1 MGFTDF
7 CLLSEPEVLE
17 KLSGN
22 LEKGLSQQQA
32 LKLLAENGPND
43 LKKNE
48 IKWWQI
54 LLRQLKSSFVYLLII
69 AATLALILGEKVD
82 AILIASFIF
91 LNSILGFIQEY
102 RSEST
107 MRSLKKFTQGKAR
120 VRRDG
125 VERTIVNSELVSG
138 DIVVLETGDIVPADV
153 RLLKINSFLVDESI
167 ITGESVQV
175 SKTEQKLD
183 KPVSQLYQ
191 ARNMVFKGTSVL
203 SGKAEGIVVS
213 TGKETEIGKISRLI
227 SETKKESA
235 FQKNI
240 NRISKFIIWLV
251 VATLIIIIIVNYFI
265 IRNNTRSFVELI
277 IFAIALTVGVIPEAL
292 PLVTTFTLSSSARK
306 LANQGVVVK
315 RLTSIE
321 DLGSIQVLCTD
332 KTGTL
337 TQNKLSVADVLKLNK
352 SRDPVFIG
360 SLAISNIF
368 EQETLPNNAF
378 DLAFFA
384 RLGNAQKIELSD
396 YHLVNE
402 IPFDPNR
409 RRNSVLVRKGG
420 ESKLI
425 VRGSPEEM
433 IHLDVNT
440 SKKEKEPIL
449 DWIKNQGKLG
459 RRTLAIS
466 VADWNGSMKYTEQ
479 DESNSISVCGIIS
492 FVDEIK
498 STTKEVVEQ
507 AKSLGVRIVV
517 LTGDDPVIAGAVA
530 SEAGIT
536 DNREDVLTGAEFDN
550 LSNGEK
556 TGIVKRL
563 NVFARVSPKQ
573 KFEIVQLLKE
583 SYLVGFLGEGIND
596 APALKAANVS
606 LVVESASDI
615 ARETADIV
623 LLKQDLGVI
632 INGIIE
638 GRKAF
643 AKTVTY
649 IRATLLSNFGNFFA
663 IAFASLIIPYLPMLP
678 VQILMVALLSDFP
691 MFSISTD
698 NVSIKDLK
706 NPKNYNTKEIIIVAL
721 LLGVVSTLF
730 DFIIFGTFLRF
741 GEGILQTNWFIG
753 SIATELVLLFSIRTN
768 KVFFKA
774 NTRPSNTIIILSVV
788 ALIITLALPF
798 TGIGVS
804 LLHFVRPSMQ
814 HLGIIFLIVLGYF
827 LATEFVKDLYYR
839 FIEHNQN

>member
-1 MGFTDF
+1 
-7 CLLSEPEVLE
+7 
-17 KLSGN
+17 
-22 LEKGLSQQQA
+22 
-32 LKLLAENGPND
+32 
-43 LKKNE
+43 
-48 IKWWQI
+48 
-54 LLRQLKSSFVYLLII
+54 
-69 AATLALILGEKVD
+69 
-82 AILIASFIF
+82 
-91 LNSILGFIQEY
+91 
-102 RSEST
+102 
-107 MRSLKKFTQGKAR
+107 
-120 VRRDG
+120 
-125 VERTIVNSELVSG
+125 
-138 DIVVLETGDIVPADV
+138 
-153 RLLKINSFLVDESI
+153 
-167 ITGESVQV
+167 
-175 SKTEQKLD
+175 
-183 KPVSQLYQ
+183 
-191 ARNMVFKGTSVL
+191 
-203 SGKAEGIVVS
+203 
-213 TGKETEIGKISRLI
+213 
-227 SETKKESA
+227 
-235 FQKNI
+235 
-240 NRISKFIIWLV
+240 
-251 VATLIIIIIVNYFI
+251 
-265 IRNNTRSFVELI
+265 LI

-337 TQNKLSVADVLKLNK
+337 TQNKLSVAEVLKLNE
-352 SRDPVFIG
+352 STDPVFIG

-368 EQETLPNNAF
+368 EQESLPNNAF
-378 DLAFFA
+378 DLALFA
-384 RLGNAQKIELSD
+384 KLENAQNIELSN

-420 ESKLI
+420 DSKLI

-433 IHLDVNT
+433 IQLDVNI
-440 SKKEKEPIL
+440 SKKEKESIL

-466 VADWNGSMKYTEQ
+466 VADWNNNSKYTEQ
-479 DESNSISVCGIIS
+479 DEPNSISICGIIS

-498 STTKEVVEQ
+498 PTTKDVVEQ

-517 LTGDDPVIAGAVA
+517 LTGDDPIIAGAVA

-536 DNREDVLTGAEFDN
+536 ENREDVLTGAEFDN

-556 TGIVKRL
+556 SNIVKRL

-573 KFEIVQLLKE
+573 KFEIVQLLQE

-596 APALKAANVS
+596 APALKVANVS

-623 LLKQDLGVI
+623 LLKHDLGVI

-706 NPKNYNTKEIIIVAL
+706 NPKNYNTKEIIIIAL

-730 DFIIFGTFLRF
+730 DFIIFGTFQRF

-804 LLHFVRPSMQ
+804 LFHFVRPSLQ

-827 LATEFVKDLYYR
+827 LTTEFVKDLYYR
-839 FIEHNQN
+839 FIEHSQN

>member
-17 KLSGN
+17 KLSCN
-22 LEKGLSQQQA
+22 LEMGLSQQQA

-48 IKWWQI
+48 VKWWQI
-54 LLRQLKSSFVYLLII
+54 LFRQLKSSFVYLLIV
-69 AATLALILGEKVD
+69 AAALALILGEKVD

-125 VERTIVNSELVSG
+125 VERTIINSELVSG

-153 RLLKINSFLVDESI
+153 RLLKINNFLVDESI
-167 ITGESVQV
+167 LTGESVQV

-191 ARNMVFKGTSVL
+191 AKNIVFKGTSVL

-251 VATLIIIIIVNYFI
+251 VATLIIIIIINYFI
-265 IRNNTRSFVELI
+265 IRSNTRSFVELI

-292 PLVTTFTLSSSARK
+292 PLVTTFTLSSSART

-321 DLGSIQVLCTD
+321 DLGSIQVLCSD

-337 TQNKLSVADVLKLNK
+337 TQNKLSIAEVFKLNE
-352 SRDPVFIG
+352 SIDPVFIG

-368 EQETLPNNAF
+368 EQESLPNNAF

-384 RLGNAQKIELSD
+384 KLESAQKIELSN

-409 RRNSVLVRKGG
+409 RRNSVLVRKGDD
-420 ESKLI
+420 SKLI

-433 IHLDVNT
+433 IHLDANI
-440 SKKEKEPIL
+440 SKKEKESML

-466 VADWNGSMKYTEQ
+466 VADWNESSKYTEQ
-479 DESNSISVCGIIS
+479 DEPNSISICGIVS

-498 STTKEVVEQ
+498 PTTKDVVEQ
-507 AKSLGVRIVV
+507 AKSLGVRIVI

-536 DNREDVLTGAEFDN
+536 ENMGDVLTGAEFDN

-556 TGIVKRL
+556 TDIVKRL
-563 NVFARVSPKQ
+563 SVFARVSPKQ

-583 SYLVGFLGEGIND
+583 SYMVGFLGEGIND

-698 NVSIKDLK
+698 NVSVKDLK
-706 NPKNYNTKEIIIVAL
+706 NPKNYNTKEILIVAL

-730 DFIIFGTFLRF
+730 DFIIFGTFQRF

-788 ALIITLALPF
+788 ALIITVALPF
-798 TGIGVS
+798 TGIGAS
-804 LLHFVRPSMQ
+804 LLHFVRPSLQ

-839 FIEHNQN
+839 FFEHSQN